1 MERHEFHWPP
11 EKSSKKPFKMIEL
24 RKKKDFTAEVF
35 TSSMNDIMFFLMLF
49 FIIISTLLNPS
60 MIKVSLPNSQSSQS
74 IQKKEI
80 NLTMTKE
87 KVYFVNNNQVP
98 FDELETQLKKEL
110 NRYPDAF
117 IMLRFDN
124 TLPIQDLVNVLSLG
138 NKVNAKMII
147 ATAKSR

>member
-1 MERHEFHWPP
+1 
-11 EKSSKKPFKMIEL
+11 MISL

-35 TSSMNDIMFFLMLF
+35 TSAMNDIMFFLMLF

-60 MIKVSLPNSQSSQS
+60 MIKVSLPSSRSSQT

-87 KVYFVNNNQVP
+87 KLFYVNNTQVP
-98 FDELETQLKKEL
+98 FDKLEAQLKIEL
-110 NRYPDAF
+110 ARSPEAF

-124 TLPIQDLVNVLSLG
+124 MLPIQDLVNVLSIG
-138 NKVNAKMII
+138 NRLNGKMII
-147 ATAKSR
+147 ATAKTK

>member
-1 MERHEFHWPP
+1 
-11 EKSSKKPFKMIEL
+11 MIEL

-60 MIKVSLPNSQSSQS
+60 MIKVSLPNSRSSQT

-87 KVYFVNNNQVP
+87 KIFYVNNTQVP
-98 FDELETQLKKEL
+98 FDALEAQLKKEL
-110 NRYPDAF
+110 AHSPEAY

-124 TLPIQDLVNVLSLG
+124 TLPIQDLVDVLSIG
-138 NKVNAKMII
+138 NRLSSKMII
-147 ATAKSR
+147 ATTKNR

>member
-1 MERHEFHWPP
+1 
-11 EKSSKKPFKMIEL
+11 MIDL

-60 MIKVSLPNSQSSQS
+60 MIRVALPNSRNSQT

-87 KVYFVNNNQVP
+87 KLYYVNNAQVP
-98 FDELETQLKKEL
+98 FASLEAELKKEL
-110 NRYPDAF
+110 ARSPEAF

-124 TLPIQDLVNVLSLG
+124 TLPIQDLVSVLSIG
-138 NKVNAKMII
+138 NKLNSKMII
-147 ATAKSR
+147 ATTKAP

>member
-1 MERHEFHWPP
+1 
-11 EKSSKKPFKMIEL
+11 MIEL
-24 RKKKDFTAEVF
+24 RKKKDYTAEVF

-60 MIKVSLPNSQSSQS
+60 MIRVSLPSSRSSQT

-87 KVYFVNNNQVP
+87 KIYFVNNTRVP
-98 FDELETQLKKEL
+98 FEELEAQLKKEL
-110 NRYPDAF
+110 TRSPDAF

-124 TLPIQDLVNVLSLG
+124 TLPIQDLVNVLSVG
-138 NKVNAKMII
+138 NKLSSKMII
-147 ATAKSR
+147 ATAKAK

>member
-1 MERHEFHWPP
+1 
-11 EKSSKKPFKMIEL
+11 MIEL
-24 RKKKDFTAEVF
+24 RKKKDFAAEVF

-60 MIKVSLPNSQSSQS
+60 MIKVSLPKSGYSQT

-80 NLTMTKE
+80 NLTMTRE
-87 KVYFVNNNQVP
+87 KNYFVNNTQVP
-98 FDELETQLKKEL
+98 FEELENQLKKEL
-110 NRYPDAF
+110 NHYPDAF

-124 TLPIQDLVNVLSLG
+124 SLSVQDMVNVLSIG
-138 NKVNAKMII
+138 NKLNSKMII

>member
-1 MERHEFHWPP
+1 
-11 EKSSKKPFKMIEL
+11 MISL

-60 MIKVSLPNSQSSQS
+60 MIRVSLPNSRNSQTL
-74 IQKKEI
+74 QKKEI

-87 KVYFVNNNQVP
+87 KVYYVNNMQVP
-98 FDELETQLKKEL
+98 FDALEAQLKKEL
-110 NRYPDAF
+110 THSPDAF

-124 TLPIQDLVNVLSLG
+124 SLPIQDLVNVLSLG
-138 NKVNAKMII
+138 NRLNSKMII
-147 ATAKSR
+147 ATAKTR

>member
-1 MERHEFHWPP
+1 
-11 EKSSKKPFKMIEL
+11 MIEL

-60 MIKVSLPNSQSSQS
+60 MIRVALPNSRNSQTL
-74 IQKKEI
+74 QKKEI

-87 KVYFVNNNQVP
+87 KIYYVNNAQVP
-98 FDELETQLKKEL
+98 FDALESELKKEL
-110 NRYPDAF
+110 AHSPDAF

-124 TLPIQDLVNVLSLG
+124 TLPIQDLVNVLSVG
-138 NKVNAKMII
+138 NRLNSKMII
-147 ATAKSR
+147 ATAKSK

>member
-1 MERHEFHWPP
+1 
-11 EKSSKKPFKMIEL
+11 MIDL
-24 RKKKDFTAEVF
+24 RKKKDLTAEVF

-60 MIKVSLPNSQSSQS
+60 MIRVSLPNSQSSQT

-87 KVYFVNNNQVP
+87 KLYYVNNNQVP
-98 FDELETQLKKEL
+98 FDALEAELKKEL
-110 NRYPDAF
+110 ARSPDAF
-117 IMLRFDN
+117 VMLRFDN

-138 NKVNAKMII
+138 NRINSKMII
-147 ATAKSR
+147 ATAKPR

>member
-1 MERHEFHWPP
+1 
-11 EKSSKKPFKMIEL
+11 MIDL

-60 MIKVSLPNSQSSQS
+60 MIRVALPNSKSSQT

-87 KVYFVNNNQVP
+87 KTYYVNNTQVP
-98 FDELETQLKKEL
+98 FNSLETELRKEL
-110 NRYPDAF
+110 TRSPDAF

-124 TLPIQDLVNVLSLG
+124 TLPIQDLVDVLSLG
-138 NKVNAKMII
+138 NRLNSKMII

>member
-1 MERHEFHWPP
+1 
-11 EKSSKKPFKMIEL
+11 MIEL
-24 RKKKDFTAEVF
+24 RKKKDFTAEIF

-60 MIKVSLPNSQSSQS
+60 MIKVSLPNSQNSQS

-80 NLTMTKE
+80 NLTMTRE
-87 KVYFVNNNQVP
+87 KNYFVNSTQVSY
-98 FDELETQLKKEL
+98 DALEMKLLNELK
-110 NRYPDAF
+110 NSPDAF

-138 NKVNAKMII
+138 NKLNAKMII
-147 ATAKSR
+147 ATSKSR